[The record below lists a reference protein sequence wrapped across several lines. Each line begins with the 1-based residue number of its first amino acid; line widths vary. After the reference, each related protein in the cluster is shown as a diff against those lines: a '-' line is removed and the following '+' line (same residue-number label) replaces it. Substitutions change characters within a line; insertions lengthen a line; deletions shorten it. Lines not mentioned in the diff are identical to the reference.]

1 MSTTNANQIAAT
13 AREALGKLATDDA
26 AGAEAIA
33 MEVAVQVASADLSL
47 AVSVAAI
54 PAKRINQ
61 AVLLGNTPAGAIA
74 IYDKAMELAHGDED
88 DEAILVAYEILT
100 ACTA

>member
-1 MSTTNANQIAAT
+1 MSTTNATQIAAT
-13 AREALGKLATDDA
+13 AREALGKLAADDA
-26 AGAEAIA
+26 AGAEAVA
-33 MEVAVQVASADLSL
+33 MDVCAALAAADLTPL
-47 AVSVAAI
+47 AAI
-54 PAKRINQ
+54 PARRITQ
-61 AVLLGNTPAGAIA
+61 AVVLGNTPAGAIA